1 MEGVDGPISRQEAG
15 SFYQAGDGALTPSLT
30 IVLPVHNGESRLR
43 SCVGEI
49 LELASELTPDFA
61 VLIVDD
67 GSTDDTLAAAEEL
80 SACYPQ
86 ISVRRQRERRGLQR
100 TLQELRRSVR
110 SDVVIVHD
118 GVSAID
124 PNQVRTLWRAHVA
137 RKMPARP
144 AQLPGNAAGLADI
157 GQTHAAMA
165 RAHSRLLGFQL
176 LGPQAEAADASLPI
190 LPQRADAAQVKPQP
204 GVGQIPP
211 LPRPKFLSA
220 LADFALGE

>member
-1 MEGVDGPISRQEAG
+1 
-15 SFYQAGDGALTPSLT
+15 LTPSLT

-49 LELASELTPDFA
+49 LELASELTPNFA

-80 SACYPQ
+80 SARYPQ
-86 ISVRRQRERRGLQR
+86 ISVRRQHERRGVQR

-137 RKMPARP
+137 RQIPTQP
-144 AQLPGNAAGLADI
+144 AQVRTDTAALADI

-176 LGPQAEAADASLPI
+176 LASQAEDANADAAPLSVP
-190 LPQRADAAQVKPQP
+190 PRADAAHAKSQL

-211 LPRPKFLSA
+211 QPRPKFLSA